1 MRQRSTGWGAFPN
14 AAIWLLTQIDA
25 LQTMT
30 IKMPHAVKQVSA
42 EAKAV
47 MFIAG
52 AGRAKAAPVSGGI
65 ACKTVVNMRFD
76 TPHRDR
82 GHTAGDLRTAW
93 LHVAAANALE
103 AWIGRYRRRR
113 R

>member
-1 MRQRSTGWGAFPN
+1 
-14 AAIWLLTQIDA
+14 
-25 LQTMT
+25 MT

-65 ACKTVVNMRFD
+65 TCRTVVNMRFD
-76 TPHRDR
+76 TNLLRR
-82 GHTAGDLRTAW
+82 IETAATRQGISEPLGCT
-93 LHVAAANALE
+93 
-103 AWIGRYRRRR
+103 
-113 R
+113 